1 MHETFQSRVVPLT
14 LYVLDIL
21 DCIEVSD
28 GSEPAAEEVRP
39 KLKNML
45 GLFNVNGPRQQDFA
59 LAKSALVFWID
70 EVLVNSPWAAATQ
83 WQDNPL
89 EREIYGSR
97 NRAWKFF
104 ENADAARSLEDTDAL
119 EIFTQC
125 VALGFR
131 GIYRGES
138 LKSTA
143 AFQATRIDE
152 AIESAQ
158 PQLLSTD
165 GAVDRV
171 AEVETTDR
179 NGGTATALAPRTTTI
194 RQANAF
200 GFQYPPTIAEWA
212 GPLFTQT
219 LGKEIP
225 PFHSVFLCD
234 SPRSARPLMG
244 RQSLIRWS
252 VALGVGTVLTLGL
265 LLSWGWS

>member
-14 LYVLDIL
+14 LYVLDVL
-21 DCIEVSD
+21 DRIEVSD
-28 GSEPAAEEVRP
+28 GSDPQADEVRP
-39 KLKNML
+39 KLKNLL

-70 EVLVNSPWAAATQ
+70 EVLVNSPWSAATQ

-125 VALGFR
+125 VAMGFR

-138 LKSTA
+138 LKAVTA
-143 AFQATRIDE
+143 AGFQATRIDAASSNQHRQLPVGE
-152 AIESAQ
+152 AEQ
-158 PQLLSTD
+158 DVVED
-165 GAVDRV
+165 GTGG
-171 AEVETTDR
+171 EM
-179 NGGTATALAPRTTTI
+179 GTATVLAPRRTSV
-194 RQANAF
+194 RQADDF
-200 GFQYPPTIAEWA
+200 GFKFPPSIDEWA
-212 GPLFTQT
+212 GPLFTQI
-219 LGKEIP
+219 LASDMQ

-234 SPRSARPLMG
+234 SPRTARPLMG

-252 VALGVGTVLTLGL
+252 AALGVGVVLTVGL
-265 LLSWGWS
+265 LFSWGWS